1 MKSKR
6 EQIGKK
12 ISIGLA
18 LLVCTFLLCSCNEE
32 ARAPKG
38 VDRTVSA
45 SEKEKA
51 AILKQIDDNYEDAD
65 AHYRLG
71 KLYLANGLWSQ
82 AEHQQS
88 IALTFDPVHRRAQA
102 ARVKALLGAGEN
114 TKAQLLA
121 DEYIK
126 QATISAAASLE
137 LGLAFQNQVL
147 DDYALKCYQQAL
159 QMAPNSAKINRQIGY
174 YYLAKGNRD
183 VAREYLSRSFQLN
196 PYQAEVAGELGRL
209 GVPVRIPRKKPAD
222 VKKLDEM
229 VDKNTSARSK

>member
-1 MKSKR
+1 
-6 EQIGKK
+6 
-12 ISIGLA
+12 
-18 LLVCTFLLCSCNEE
+18 
-32 ARAPKG
+32 
-38 VDRTVSA
+38 
-45 SEKEKA
+45 
-51 AILKQIDDNYEDAD
+51 
-65 AHYRLG
+65 
-71 KLYLANGLWSQ
+71 
-82 AEHQQS
+82 
-88 IALTFDPVHRRAQA
+88 
-102 ARVKALLGAGEN
+102 LGAGEN

-196 PYQAEVAGELGRL
+196 PYQPEVAGELGRM

-222 VKKLDEM
+222 AKKLDAM
-229 VDKNTSARSK
+229 VDKNANARSK